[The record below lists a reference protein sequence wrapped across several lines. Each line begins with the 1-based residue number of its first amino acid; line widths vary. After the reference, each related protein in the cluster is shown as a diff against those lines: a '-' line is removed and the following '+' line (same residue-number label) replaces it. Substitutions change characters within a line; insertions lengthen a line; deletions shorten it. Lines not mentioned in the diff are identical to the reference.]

1 MSTRSE
7 QLAAELQHVTDELI
21 AYIEGFPTR
30 RGSARVRPSNARPP
44 FSATSPMATA
54 PSWTSWSGRSPKA
67 GRRHFSLEDLA
78 TAAQKNAA
86 QPKAVV
92 LERLRAQAP
101 AASVYVRGLS
111 DAQLQRAAQC
121 PGVGTR

>member
-44 FSATSPMATA
+44 LSPATSPMATA

-67 GRRHFSLEDLA
+67 GRR
-78 TAAQKNAA
+78 
-86 QPKAVV
+86 
-92 LERLRAQAP
+92 
-101 AASVYVRGLS
+101 
-111 DAQLQRAAQC
+111 
-121 PGVGTR
+121 